1 MAGGRAILAG
11 FAALLAVPVALE
23 AQTSGQAQAQ
33 SGGGY
38 YDMGDYSYFNQPT
51 AATPTPTPTPKP
63 SVTSAPALS
72 VTQAPTQS
80 TAQAAVR
87 AQAVQQ
93 PSAQIQAQ
101 PYVFPKGDLDKARA
115 DAKALAKPARAS
127 AASLPTSTPLTS
139 VPGYSPAANPAEA
152 YADDPDALTAAG
164 NSAAGGND
172 AWRMVTDPSRKVVK
186 LAPGEIAGAQEIE
199 KDPNS
204 FLGGQALGA
213 TDGSCKPLPSP
224 ANTDYYEATCNKGA
238 QVVETPATCTGQMD
252 PVVVNTLRW
261 FYYGATPD
269 KQEAMGFARNST
281 MQAKVAAGVCRSEQI
296 TKHVCDAQ
304 IDLGA
309 GGTDVEDYRRYCK
322 SKQSGTAQLYSCASE
337 IPQAEIPS
345 HWNFA
350 KNTVYL
356 KTEGT
361 RSVTVTR
368 NEGTC
373 PAMAA
378 DTGCTAQGPEVCTS
392 GPETR
397 IIDGIAVTQACWAW
411 SRPFICQRVT
421 QSSDCSDLEGNAKC
435 TYVRDDCLDDP
446 QDGPCKVTSK
456 VYRCPLPS
464 KPSDGTEKYICGD
477 DVYCINGDC
486 EPVERE
492 ASTEFKD
499 AVVGLHALGQA
510 NAEFNESTL
519 TLFSGTRETCNKKI
533 FGASNCC
540 SGKGVPLLTPWL
552 CSSAEKQL
560 DEKDDKGLCHKLG
573 SYCSDKVLGICV
585 TSKDAYCCFASKLT
599 RILQEQGRPQLG
611 KPWGS
616 AKKGTCEGF
625 TIDEFS
631 RLNLSVMDFSEVV
644 AEFTDAAKL
653 PDELATSTMIQ
664 QRIKDYYE
672 TRKP

>member
-23 AQTSGQAQAQ
+23 AQTSGQAQTQ

-38 YDMGDYSYFNQPT
+38 YDMGDYTYFNQRT
-51 AATPTPTPTPKP
+51 APTPTPTPTPKP

-93 PSAQIQAQ
+93 PSAQIQGQ

-152 YADDPDALTAAG
+152 YADDPDGLTAAG
-164 NSAAGGND
+164 NAAVGSNE
-172 AWRMVTDPSRKVVK
+172 AWKMVTDPDRVKVT
-186 LAPGEIAGAQEIE
+186 LAPNEITRAQDVE

-204 FLGGQALGA
+204 YLDGQSMGA
-213 TDGSCKPLPSP
+213 TDGSCKPLPPSGS
-224 ANTDYYEATCNKGA
+224 TGYYEASCNSGTKVEEGEAICRTPLVVDVIPGSTKYIYTCENWVGRRPMSDDNTARRCTPAFTQPVAQGICRERSRATVLYTVCRQGTITKCYEPDVEEGEEITYECDSPA
-238 QVVETPATCTGQMD
+238 VQRYYATETTGQVVNERRNEAMCNAATSGKTCELKGETCVDPDPTTRTINGVQVTRACWNWERTYTCTSMIQTSD
-252 PVVVNTLRW
+252 
-261 FYYGATPD
+261 
-269 KQEAMGFARNST
+269 
-281 MQAKVAAGVCRSEQI
+281 
-296 TKHVCDAQ
+296 
-304 IDLGA
+304 
-309 GGTDVEDYRRYCK
+309 
-322 SKQSGTAQLYSCASE
+322 CASLAGN
-337 IPQAEIPS
+337 P
-345 HWNFA
+345 
-350 KNTVYL
+350 K
-356 KTEGT
+356 
-361 RSVTVTR
+361 
-368 NEGTC
+368 
-373 PAMAA
+373 
-378 DTGCTAQGPEVCTS
+378 
-392 GPETR
+392 
-397 IIDGIAVTQACWAW
+397 
-411 SRPFICQRVT
+411 
-421 QSSDCSDLEGNAKC
+421 CS
-435 TYVRDDCLDDP
+435 YVRDECLDDP
-446 QDGPCKVTSK
+446 QDGPCKVSTK
-456 VYRCPLPS
+456 VYKCPLPD
-464 KPSDGTEKYICGD
+464 KQDDAKQYICGD

-510 NAEFNESTL
+510 NAEFNENTL

-585 TSKDAYCCFASKLT
+585 TSKNAYCCFASKLT